1 MCLGL
6 PGRIVAITHPEHL
19 LGLVDVMGAQREIN
33 LACNASDDRP
43 LQACIGDWVLVHLG
57 FAMRRIDEREATG
70 IEVVVKS
77 TNLRRGE
84 LERGRLPVRTDDQ
97 FVGVMLPDKRAG
109 ASHGHLSHEIV

>member
-33 LACNASDDRP
+33 LACIASDDRP

-57 FAMRRIDEREATG
+57 FAMRRIDEREAQLTLQVLQQLG
-70 IEVVVKS
+70 EAQAE
-77 TNLRRGE
+77 LRAMRPGE
-84 LERGRLPVRTDDQ
+84 PPPRTDQ
-97 FVGVMLPDKRAG
+97 PMK
-109 ASHGHLSHEIV
+109 